1 MTSQPGLTGASRVE
15 RGLVVLVS
23 LHSFLVAVALLAAP
37 RAILAFGGWGAPGDG
52 DLFFPRQG
60 GAFHLVLAIAYLVE
74 HYRSGG
80 VALLVLAKTI
90 AALFL
95 LGSAAAAG
103 GGVAWAIPFSGV
115 TDLAMGIVV
124 ALAHRR
130 AARAD

>member
-1 MTSQPGLTGASRVE
+1 MTSLGLSGARRAERV
-15 RGLVVLVS
+15 LVVLVS
-23 LHSFLVAVALLAAP
+23 LHSLLVAVALLAAP
-37 RAILAFGGWGAPGDG
+37 RAILAFGGWSAAADG

-60 GAFHLVLAIAYLVE
+60 GAFHLVLALAYLVE
-74 HYRSGG
+74 HFRHGG
-80 VALLVLAKTI
+80 VTILVLAKTV

-103 GGVAWAIPFSGV
+103 GGVAWAIPFSGA

-124 ALAHRR
+124 LLAHRR